1 MQAAGEGDQQNKTT
15 KTPLSVKNNQNEMTV
30 TWVWIMNTHHYFNAK
45 IMILEESRFSF
56 LGYFNGDMNRIRS
69 KMFICS
75 EADAESTVPILNHL
89 TNYYLF
95 LIINS

>member
-56 LGYFNGDMNRIRS
+56 LGYFNGY
-69 KMFICS
+69 
-75 EADAESTVPILNHL
+75 ESHQIKNVHL
-89 TNYYLF
+89 LG
-95 LIINS
+95 SRC

>member
-1 MQAAGEGDQQNKTT
+1 
-15 KTPLSVKNNQNEMTV
+15 MTV

-75 EADAESTVPILNHL
+75 EDAESTVTKLNHL